1 MRIFET
7 AFIIVF
13 LAGLIIGFIFW
24 KKKVLKIYKS
34 ITIILVLAGLI
45 FGILLAI
52 YLLIFPEDYSD
63 FDKKIYYINNNKIEQ
78 SWVTK
83 SEDGLIHV
91 WDYYGQRDSL
101 KSDEAVLRAG
111 VENMTLVAYEA
122 KVKILRKINDSTAKV
137 VVYQYGFANNKIK
150 IRGYVPLFLLHDSI
164 PDSLVK
170 YDIVSF
176 TQYKR

>member
-7 AFIIVF
+7 AFIIIF

-52 YLLIFPEDYSD
+52 YLLIFPEEYSYY
-63 FDKKIYYINNNKIEQ
+63 DKKIYYITNDNKIEQ
-78 SWVTK
+78 SWFTTTK
-83 SEDGLIHV
+83 DVLVHLR
-91 WDYYGQRDSL
+91 DYYGQRDSL
-101 KSDEAVLRAG
+101 KSDEAIMRAG
-111 VENMTLVAYEA
+111 VEDMTLVDYEA
-122 KVKILRKINDSTAKV
+122 KVKLLRKINDSTAKV
-137 VVYQYGFANNKIK
+137 VVYQYGFANNNKIK

-164 PDSLVK
+164 PDSL
-170 YDIVSF
+170 I
-176 TQYKR
+176 TE